1 MCFSFAHSIC
11 WASFYSKQSW
21 HSIISSVFL
30 TDFELPPRSSHFDS
44 GPKDGK
50 KQTTN
55 QVDGLER
62 TSSWTLNRLAATKL
76 YKRSFFNYRCEKY
89 DTDVKCM

>member
-1 MCFSFAHSIC
+1 MFSFSHSIC
-11 WASFYSKQSW
+11 WASFLSKQSLD
-21 HSIISSVFL
+21 SIISSVFL
-30 TDFELPPRSSHFDS
+30 TDFELPPRSSYFDS

-55 QVDGLER
+55 QVGLER

-76 YKRSFFNYRCEKY
+76 YKRSFLT
-89 DTDVKCM
+89 TDVKSMIQL

>member
-1 MCFSFAHSIC
+1 MFFVLT
-11 WASFYSKQSW
+11 FNLLGKFPQQT
-21 HSIISSVFL
+21 IISSVVL

-55 QVDGLER
+55 QIDGLKQQTRMNE
-62 TSSWTLNRLAATKL
+62 NPCG
-76 YKRSFFNYRCEKY
+76 Y
-89 DTDVKCM
+89 